1 MLINEITQIM
11 EDASGYVVF
20 YGGRFQPMHQGHR
33 DVYKHLVEKF
43 GADNVYIATTFSQKA
58 AKAHAAGDYGNDPFT
73 FEEKRDIMSRMFS
86 IPADKIINSNPYRS
100 EPSVVGKDN
109 NTHATILVYGAKDP
123 MRLSGDKVKSV
134 PDNMQGMTPHSDGIV
149 FAYEA
154 PLMQGGMSA
163 SDFRATMAGDVDEE
177 KQKQAF
183 QKFFGKFDQSVFD
196 FIKGRLTK

>member
-58 AKAHAAGDYGNDPFT
+58 AKAHAAGDYGSDPFT

>member
-1 MLINEITQIM
+1 
-11 EDASGYVVF
+11 
-20 YGGRFQPMHQGHR
+20 
-33 DVYKHLVEKF
+33 
-43 GADNVYIATTFSQKA
+43 
-58 AKAHAAGDYGNDPFT
+58 
-73 FEEKRDIMSRMFS
+73 MSRMFS

>member
-58 AKAHAAGDYGNDPFT
+58 AKAHAAGDYSSDPFT
-73 FEEKRDIMSRMFS
+73 FEEKRDIMSRMFG
-86 IPADKIINSNPYRS
+86 IPADKIVNSNPYRS
-100 EPSVVGKDN
+100 EPSVVGRN
-109 NTHATILVYGAKDP
+109 NDTDATILVYGAKDP
-123 MRLSGDKVKSV
+123 MRLSGDKVKPV
-134 PDNMQGMTPHSDGIV
+134 PDNMEGMTPHSEGIV

-163 SDFRATMAGDVDEE
+163 SDFRATMAGGADEE
-177 KQKQAF
+177 QQKQAF

-196 FIKGRLTK
+196 FIKGRLTS

>member
-43 GADNVYIATTFSQKA
+43 GAENVYIATTFSKKA
-58 AKAHAAGDYGNDPFT
+58 QQAHTKGDYSSDPFT
-73 FEEKRDIMSRMFS
+73 FEEKRDIMSRMFG
-86 IPADKIINSNPYRS
+86 IPADKIVNSNPYRS
-100 EPSVVGKDN
+100 EPSVVGRN
-109 NTHATILVYGAKDP
+109 NDTDATILVYGAKDP
-123 MRLSGDKVKSV
+123 MRVSGDKVKPV
-134 PDNMQGMTPHSDGIV
+134 PDNMEGMTPHSEGIV

-163 SDFRATMAGDVDEE
+163 SDFRATMAGGADEE
-177 KQKQAF
+177 QQKQAF

-196 FIKGRLTK
+196 FIKGRLTS

>member
-1 MLINEITQIM
+1 M